1 MKKNSFPNL
10 KITTQFICF
19 LAFTLLLSSKSYSQT
34 NSEKNSK
41 LTASDLTNISNF
53 KSSPGQ
59 NRILLFDQIKHLII
73 SIDANGNT
81 SEATTVDE
89 LINILGEP
97 NFKIQQS
104 IFQYNLSISS
114 SACKAIIGLSKEGLV
129 TFCVIKECQ

>member
-1 MKKNSFPNL
+1 MKKNSFPHL
-10 KITTQFICF
+10 KITIQFICF
-19 LAFTLLLSSKSYSQT
+19 LAFIVLLSSKGYSQT
-34 NSEKNSK
+34 HSEKDSK
-41 LTASDLTNISNF
+41 LTASNLTNISNF

-59 NRILLFDQIKHLII
+59 DRILLFDQIKHLIT

-81 SEATTVDE
+81 NEATTSDE
-89 LINILGEP
+89 LINLLGEP